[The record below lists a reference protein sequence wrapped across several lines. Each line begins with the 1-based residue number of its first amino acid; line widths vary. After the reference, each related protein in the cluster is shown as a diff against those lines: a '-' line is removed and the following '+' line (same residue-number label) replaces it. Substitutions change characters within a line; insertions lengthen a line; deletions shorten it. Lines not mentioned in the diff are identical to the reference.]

1 MNDIVY
7 VILAVVLVVI
17 IIILAIYNKMI
28 KLKNNVKKA
37 KANIE
42 IYLNKRFDLI
52 PNIVE
57 CVKSYSKY
65 ENETLESIVSL
76 RSNYTEQKSINIKT
90 AENMNNSLNKLLAI
104 VENYP
109 ELKANANYMNLHNE
123 LRNIEDELEISRT
136 KYNDVVT
143 KYNTKVETIPHNL
156 VAGIFGFKKAELFKT
171 EDSKKENIKINL

>member
-1 MNDIVY
+1 MNDIIY
-7 VILAVVLVVI
+7 IILTTLLI
-17 IIILAIYNKMI
+17 IIIVILAIYNKLI

-65 ENETLESIVSL
+65 ENETLESIVAL
-76 RSNYTEQKSINIKT
+76 RSSYNEQKNINIKDV
-90 AENMNNSLNKLLAI
+90 EKMNNSLNKLLAI

-109 ELKANANYMNLHNE
+109 ELKADTQYLNLQNE
-123 LRNIEDELEISRT
+123 LRSIENELEYARIR
-136 KYNDVVT
+136 YNDIVT
-143 KYNTKVETIPHNL
+143 KYNTKIETIPNNL
-156 VAGIFGFKKAELFKT
+156 VASIFAFKKAELFKT
-171 EDSKKENIKINL
+171 DRKKTKDLNIKL